1 MAITAPRHW
10 RVFAPLASV
19 LVLFGLWSA
28 YWLWASR
35 AAQER
40 VVSVRAELERQGL
53 ALTCGSESLGGYPFR
68 LTFTC
73 NRVNATGAD
82 GSRASAERIEALAQA
97 WDPGH
102 IIFLVDGPL
111 SLKRPDGALW
121 KITHVPAVASLVIR
135 RRDTRAALVA
145 EHLVIDAPTG
155 ATFTAK
161 RFDLHMHMPAESPA
175 SKAIVPSSADVAIE
189 ADTVDLAAPGLRPV
203 RVDALETEATLSRLP
218 LVPPWPADLR
228 DAASAAAAAGSELTI
243 NRFTASADA
252 VDVSASGK
260 LEITP
265 EGLPS
270 GRISM
275 QFNDIRL
282 LFSRLAAHGVIA
294 PKAAEAA
301 SGLVVLLTTA
311 GTASGKPRPVDLV
324 FKDGSIFWGPF
335 RLASH
340 GPLF

>member
-10 RVFAPLASV
+10 RVFAPLTSV

-40 VVSVRAELERQGL
+40 VVAVRAELEHQGL
-53 ALTCGSESLGGYPFR
+53 ALTCGSESHGGYPFR
-68 LTFTC
+68 LSFTC
-73 NRVNATGAD
+73 NRANATGAD
-82 GSRASAERIEALAQA
+82 GSHATAERIEALAQA

-102 IIFLVDGPL
+102 IIFLIDGPV
-111 SLKRPDGALW
+111 SVKRADGALW
-121 KITHVPAVASLVIR
+121 KIAHVPAVASLVIR
-135 RRDTRAALVA
+135 RRHTRAALVA
-145 EHLVIDAPTG
+145 EHLVIDAPNG

-161 RFDLHMHMPAESPA
+161 RIELHMRMPAESP
-175 SKAIVPSSADVAIE
+175 KGKIIELPSADVAME

-203 RVDALETEATLSRLP
+203 RVDALETEATFSCLP
-218 LVPPWPADLR
+218 LARPWPADLR
-228 DAASAAAAAGSELTI
+228 DAARAAAAARSELTI
-243 NRFTASADA
+243 NRLTASADA

-260 LEITP
+260 LGITP
-265 EGLPS
+265 KGLPS

-275 QFNDIRL
+275 QFNNIKL
-282 LFSRLAAHGVIA
+282 LFSRLAAHGVVA
-294 PKAAEAA
+294 PKAADAA
-301 SGLVVLLTTA
+301 AGLVVLLTTA
-311 GTASGKPRPVDLV
+311 GAAGGKPRPVDLV